1 MKTKKLSK
9 GLLVIL
15 LFCVT
20 LISCNKKN
28 SDPSIVRSSKY
39 KKDLI
44 EAYQK
49 LGVFKTINYVPGL
62 TVAASIDNQLIWAD
76 GFGYSNVELKTKAS
90 PTHKFRIGQ
99 VSEVITA
106 LTVAKLSEEGKIK
119 LDQPVSELL
128 PGLSPKTSNYS
139 IYQLGTHSS
148 GLRTESEPAGK
159 GTSKS
164 LEALIPTFVNDELF
178 YPTGAGVS
186 HSELGFDLIG
196 YLIEKTTNQ
205 PFEKAVKKTLLDTLK
220 LANTSPDHPYIIV
233 ENKASTYDY
242 DFMAQPITAE
252 QIDLRAKVASAGY
265 LSSVI
270 DLVKLGNTILYPGY
284 LKQETIDR
292 ITSQFTTNSGQKSQF
307 GFGLIVGKDNE
318 GKTFIGQQ
326 GKTNGGICALLI
338 YPEDKI
344 VIAMSANIGNCSW
357 ELPVFEM
364 ASIFQK
370 ALHPEK
376 AKVEEKA
383 TNASKASS
391 EDK

>member
-1 MKTKKLSK
+1 
-9 GLLVIL
+9 
-15 LFCVT
+15 
-20 LISCNKKN
+20 
-28 SDPSIVRSSKY
+28 
-39 KKDLI
+39 
-44 EAYQK
+44 
-49 LGVFKTINYVPGL
+49 
-62 TVAASIDNQLIWAD
+62 
-76 GFGYSNVELKTKAS
+76 
-90 PTHKFRIGQ
+90 
-99 VSEVITA
+99 
-106 LTVAKLSEEGKIK
+106 
-119 LDQPVSELL
+119 
-128 PGLSPKTSNYS
+128 
-139 IYQLGTHSS
+139 
-148 GLRTESEPAGK
+148 
-159 GTSKS
+159 
-164 LEALIPTFVNDELF
+164 
-178 YPTGAGVS
+178 
-186 HSELGFDLIG
+186 
-196 YLIEKTTNQ
+196 
-205 PFEKAVKKTLLDTLK
+205 
-220 LANTSPDHPYIIV
+220 
-233 ENKASTYDY
+233 
-242 DFMAQPITAE
+242 MAQPITAE